1 MPAWLIAVGA
11 ILGLVEEDWPAIEA
25 MLNGFATFIA
35 AASAQ
40 IWGSGAASQINNSV
54 QAAERIVSIVTADAG
69 QALDFA
75 EQMWPSFADLE
86 KGYPGTMQA
95 LMAKHVLMRDVPN
108 MTHAMATKF
117 VEIGVANQRA
127 KTK

>member
-11 ILGLVEEDWPAIEA
+11 ILGLVEEDWPMIDA
-25 MLNGFATFIA
+25 LLSGFTTFIA
-35 AASAQ
+35 AAAAQ

-54 QAAERIVSIVTADAG
+54 QAAERIVSTVAADAS
-69 QALDFA
+69 QALQFA

-86 KGYPGTMQA
+86 KAYPGTMQA

-108 MTHAMATKF
+108 LTHAMAAKF